1 MKKLI
6 GLTVIILLMATMV
19 LVRYTQAQEKNPGF
33 SVSGTDCVGNV
44 SPIANGT
51 SESIINSVECTI
63 RMEEVVIDP
72 QDKTSQHC
80 VVKISP
86 LQADEK
92 ASKVRSV
99 DCFPTFSNAIE
110 FATGG
115 TATVDESIN
124 SAEFTQEM
132 LGPQAVNTTTIIGI
146 WWEHPQYSTAQG
158 GRTLTWTTDFA
169 NVCSGTAYGGTT
181 MPTGWNDIVSSAYVY
196 SNCTDFENYQHSS
209 YGGLRID
216 CTPGCPAMGSM
227 NDQTSSWRIDNVIP

>member
-1 MKKLI
+1 MKKLV
-6 GLTVIILLMATMV
+6 GLMVIILLMATVV
-19 LVRYTQAQEKNPGF
+19 LVRYTQAQEKNAGF
-33 SVSGTDCVGNV
+33 SVSGTDCIGNV
-44 SPIANGT
+44 SPIDNGA
-51 SESIINSVECTI
+51 SESTINSVECTI

-72 QDKTSQHC
+72 QDKTSHHC
-80 VVKISP
+80 VAKISP

-92 ASKVRSV
+92 VSKVRSV
-99 DCFPTFSNAIE
+99 DCFPTFSDAIE

-124 SAEFTQEM
+124 SGELIQEM
-132 LGPQAVNTTTIIGI
+132 LGPQGVNAATVIGI

-158 GRTLTWTTDFA
+158 GRTWTWTTDYA
-169 NVCSGTAYGGTT
+169 PVCSGAFYAGST
-181 MPTGWNDIVSSAYVY
+181 MPTGWNDIVSSAHVY

-216 CTPGCPAMGSM
+216 CTPACPAMGTM